1 VEFQVLLVRIQFEA
15 AEEFCLPPGKETN
28 IFRGALGLALRHV
41 CCSDAC
47 PGARGCAKAAE
58 CAYAMLFEPRWD
70 EGPSGYHDA
79 PRPFVLRCPAS
90 LTVRLN
96 LFDVRAPLEKLEAA
110 FRAIANAGIGPGRA
124 KVSLR
129 SFEPQPVLRLS
140 LWGKPAIGRVT
151 IRFATPTELKS
162 AGAVRREPEFALLI
176 ERLAERVWA
185 LGSLYQQ
192 WPPWDYRELLEE
204 ARLVQLVDW
213 EWRYEQRQRRSSR
226 TGQTHPLG
234 GFIGTATYEG
244 PVGNFLPLLE
254 IGRWTGVGRQTVW
267 GKGEIQVAQ
276 VLPLALSGRPSRQAA
291 RFPSLRFTQ
300 TD

>member
-1 VEFQVLLVRIQFEA
+1 VEFQVLSVRIEFEA
-15 AEEFCLPPGKETN
+15 PEEFRLPPGKETN
-28 IFRGALGLALRHV
+28 IFRGALGLALREV
-41 CCSDAC
+41 CCSEAC

-58 CAYAMLFEPRWD
+58 CAYAMLYEPRWD
-70 EGPSGYHDA
+70 EGPSGYREA
-79 PRPFVLRCPAS
+79 PRPFVLQRQTPLA
-90 LTVRLN
+90 VRLN
-96 LFDVRAPLEKLEAA
+96 LFDVRAPLQKVKAA

-129 SFEPQPVLRLS
+129 TFEPQPILRLS
-140 LWGKPAIGRVT
+140 LCGKPVIGRVT
-151 IRFATPTELKS
+151 IRFVTPTELKR
-162 AGAVRREPEFALLI
+162 AGAVRPEPEFALLI

-192 WPPWDYRELLEE
+192 WPGWDYRELLEE

-213 EWRYEQRQRRSSR
+213 EWRYEHRLRRSSR

-244 PVGNFLPLLE
+244 PVGNFMPLLE

-267 GKGEIQVAQ
+267 GKGEIQVGQ
-276 VLPLALSGRPSRQAA
+276 VLPLVLSGRHFRLAA
-291 RFPSLRFTQ
+291 RPPSLRFTQ
-300 TD
+300 SD